1 MAVLAVGL
9 FFWLQRGAAGIFSRL
24 GRRIAGEWFE
34 NAQERMDT
42 LQTEGKSGQLAGQVG
57 QRRRQLRGFVL
68 AGNLDD
74 QLHRVRCRPR
84 VPSTTVP

>member
-1 MAVLAVGL
+1 LL
-9 FFWLQRGAAGIFSRL
+9 
-24 GRRIAGEWFE
+24 
-34 NAQERMDT
+34 
-42 LQTEGKSGQLAGQVG
+42 
-57 QRRRQLRGFVL
+57 GFVL